1 MKFKAFLAQ
10 FLALNL
16 LLPMSAVSIHAEN
29 NATNTNTTLNETQKD
44 DICTKGPNYEAKKK
58 LLKMQ
63 NLNSQMPT
71 QLSQMLRR
79 LTMHL
84 LPN

>member
-44 DICTKGPNYEAKKK
+44 DIHLAHFFTINILLCARYNIIFLKKI
-58 LLKMQ
+58 
-63 NLNSQMPT
+63 
-71 QLSQMLRR
+71 
-79 LTMHL
+79 
-84 LPN
+84 